1 MFPLWKLSKCTQGT
15 YIEDEN
21 DKLLGIRP
29 PPTTRSYEMYMVD
42 DLVSNVA
49 GSTERILSAIDNDE
63 TQLKLL
69 AKDFQRAMKRRM
81 NINNLI

>member
-1 MFPLWKLSKCTQGT
+1 
-15 YIEDEN
+15 
-21 DKLLGIRP
+21 
-29 PPTTRSYEMYMVD
+29 MYMVD